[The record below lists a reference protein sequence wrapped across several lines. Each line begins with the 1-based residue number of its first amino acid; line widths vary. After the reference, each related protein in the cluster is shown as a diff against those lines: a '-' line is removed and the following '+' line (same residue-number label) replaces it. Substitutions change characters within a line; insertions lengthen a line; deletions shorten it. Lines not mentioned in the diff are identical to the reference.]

1 MNDIPKVMKGIQLT
15 GHGGLEKLVFR
26 NDIPV
31 PTPGSRDVLIKVSA
45 AGVNNTDLNTRI
57 GWYSKSNG
65 DSSDASWSGNVIQF
79 PRIQGADVCGE
90 IVAIGEQVDASL
102 LHARVLVEPCI
113 LEAGGKVLDQP
124 WYFGSEC
131 DGGFAEYTV
140 VAARHAHKINSNL
153 SDVELASFPCSYSTA
168 ENLLTR
174 ASVSAN
180 DVVLVTGASG
190 GVGSA
195 VIQLARARGAQII
208 GITSTSKA
216 DRILS
221 LGADRTLARNANLV
235 QELGKSSVDVV
246 IDLVAGKQWPN
257 LLDVL
262 KPFGR
267 YAVAGAIAGPLVELD
282 VRTLYLKDLS
292 LFGCTVLDET
302 VFTNL
307 IRRIEAGEVSPLV
320 ANTFSLPQV
329 REAQKQFATK
339 EHIGKLVIDMSSEDK
354 YYPKHNW
361 LYRTQA
367 ASRPSPL
374 RQGVGR

>member
-15 GHGGLEKLVFR
+15 GHGGLDKLVFR
-26 NDIPV
+26 DNIPV
-31 PTPGSRDVLIKVSA
+31 PTPGPSDLLIKVRA
-45 AGVNNTDLNTRI
+45 AAVNNTDLNTRL

-65 DSSDASWSGNVIQF
+65 DSSDASWSGNAIKF
-79 PRIQGADVCGE
+79 PIIQGADVCGE
-90 IVAIGEQVDASL
+90 IVAVGEQVDTAL
-102 LHARVLVEPCI
+102 LNERVLVEPCI

-140 VAARHAHKINSNL
+140 VAARHAHKINSKL

-174 ASVSAN
+174 ANVGAN
-180 DVVLVTGASG
+180 DTVLVTGASG

-195 VIQLARARGAQII
+195 VIQLANARGAQVI
-208 GITSTSKA
+208 GMTSPSKSEA
-216 DRILS
+216 ILS
-221 LGADRTLARNANLV
+221 LGADRTLARDACLV

-246 IDLVAGKQWPN
+246 IDLVAGKQWAN
-257 LLDVL
+257 LLNAL

-292 LFGCTVLDET
+292 FFGCTVLDEQ
-302 VFTNL
+302 VFPNL
-307 IRRIEAGEVSPLV
+307 IKQIEAGEVSPVV
-320 ANTFSLPQV
+320 AETFSLPQV
-329 REAQKQFATK
+329 PEAQKQFEK
-339 EHIGKLVIDMSSEDK
+339 KVHIGKFVIDIVSE
-354 YYPKHNW
+354 
-361 LYRTQA
+361 
-367 ASRPSPL
+367 
-374 RQGVGR
+374 G